1 VAFSLRV
8 KAMSVVTFEALRRSQ
23 SGSLLQSFCRPARLS
38 AMRLHPGYRTRSDAE
53 TLQKNHV
60 KSLAIAW
67 LAPIASPPMSAI
79 DDMEE
84 VT

>member
-1 VAFSLRV
+1 
-8 KAMSVVTFEALRRSQ
+8 
-23 SGSLLQSFCRPARLS
+23 
-38 AMRLHPGYRTRSDAE
+38 MRLHPGYRTRSDAE

-67 LAPIASPPMSAI
+67 LAPIASPPMSAT